1 MSQDHVDLFQR
12 AVQAFN
18 DRDIPTVESIF
29 SEDFVYRLID
39 NNADGTGAEFRGQDA
54 VLRWWRMWTETLAAR
69 VEIQTIQEVN
79 DQVVAILKVALTG
92 GASGKETALRF
103 GQVSSFRDGRISGQD
118 AYYTADEALK
128 AVGLAD
134 G

>member
-1 MSQDHVDLFQR
+1 MSQTNMDLLRR

-18 DRDIPTVESIF
+18 DRDIPTMRSIF

-39 NNADGTGAEFRGQDA
+39 DIADGAAAEFQGQDA

-69 VEIQTIQEVN
+69 VEIQMIQEVN
-79 DQVVAILKVALTG
+79 DQVVAILKIEVTSA
-92 GASGKETALRF
+92 ASGAGRALRF

-118 AYYTADEALK
+118 AYYTAKEALK

-134 G
+134 